1 MKQSLRLI
9 LKYIFLL
16 DTFILFIFNVSR
28 RTIDD
33 YVLLIFFDLF
43 TQANTMKYYI
53 DKVIVNSKFHY
64 HKLFWWDYLYY
75 GGSFILPK
83 WSRKSIFFLIHS
95 YGDSM
100 EKTKFLLEKKT
111 YTLKEKPE
119 KSHRKKLCQ
128 PTINV
133 C

>member
-83 WSRKSIFFLIHS
+83 WSRKSILFLIHS

-100 EKTKFLLEKKT
+100 EKTKFLLEKK
-111 YTLKEKPE
+111 
-119 KSHRKKLCQ
+119 
-128 PTINV
+128 NV
-133 C
+133 YI